1 METETLKADADFV
14 KLIEKAADLHGHLG
28 PFLVIG
34 VRISILAKRI
44 LSINSEEQ
52 NKLQVTVKLPFIT
65 PISCIIDGIQA
76 VTQCTI
82 GNQKLKIKDSR
93 SQVNA
98 YFKLQNLDRTLMI
111 NVNPKVIEELK
122 KRCSKGTSNEALA
135 REISAIPE
143 SQLFTIEKQ

>member
-1 METETLKADADFV
+1 METKTLKADADFV

-44 LSINSEEQ
+44 LSINFEEQ
-52 NKLQVTVKLPFIT
+52 NKLQVTVKLPLMT
-65 PISCIIDGIQA
+65 PTSCIIDGIQA

-82 GNQKLKIKDSR
+82 GNQRLKIKDSG
-93 SQVNA
+93 SQINA

-122 KRCSKGTSNEALA
+122 NRCSKGTSNETLA
-135 REISAIPE
+135 REIAVMPE